1 MKCDCLMLSWTHS
14 LLILPLYY
22 FPVFW
27 LQMSSAFAIIF
38 ADCSFL
44 WCQALV
50 CRSGSKDI
58 CTLQHGFLCFLL
70 FIYLYFYSFPCIIT
84 HVCYFN
90 FLAPFPQ
97 IWKYVTKSQYSPELK
112 PFLTLFVSKNPVIYN
127 LFLKGMCFYLLFISI
142 RTLN

>member
-1 MKCDCLMLSWTHS
+1 
-14 LLILPLYY
+14 
-22 FPVFW
+22 
-27 LQMSSAFAIIF
+27 MSSAFAIIF
-38 ADCSFL
+38 ADCSFV

-70 FIYLYFYSFPCIIT
+70 FICLYFYSLPCIIT

-112 PFLTLFVSKNPVIYN
+112 PFLTLSRMYNTVCAPDEFFPLTSTVKRQPIYYFYMSKFIYPSC
-127 LFLKGMCFYLLFISI
+127 K
-142 RTLN
+142 TP